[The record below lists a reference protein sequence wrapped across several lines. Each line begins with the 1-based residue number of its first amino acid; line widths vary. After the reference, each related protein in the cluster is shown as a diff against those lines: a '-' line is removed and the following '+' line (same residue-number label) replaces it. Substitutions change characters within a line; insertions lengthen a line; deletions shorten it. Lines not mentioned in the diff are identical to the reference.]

1 MTDQELKDIVAAVV
15 AELEKAGVDFDY
27 KADQAKDDDL
37 VFVIRGTAPNYQGVT
52 VTWKGLLDIIT
63 AQATQAKNDAETAK
77 NAANTILEQVQSNGT
92 AISNFVATSKTE
104 IETQKNES
112 VNAVKSVYQ
121 TDLNELKGD
130 LDDKLEKAND
140 RVYIGDIVDNKWQ
153 QNNGNEYGISYGFY
167 LSANVQPNTK
177 YYATGTHINNSFPL
191 VVMFDENNNAIG
203 QKGLGESKAEYDYE
217 FVTPSNCV
225 KVSVNGEKIPTH
237 SYSAYPSL
245 YYIQNKDLDGNDL
258 ESQINGKQNELP
270 EWRKATYQ
278 YEAHKYVKEERG
290 KATVIS
296 SSSIYNYAKLIY
308 DKNKKYRF
316 FGVCYEATIP
326 VLLCCD
332 ENDNII
338 KIYDNIADTVAK
350 GKEYNDIPENTYC
363 IYVNGHNLNA
373 RVEIKEQRN
382 TSSFESKKIGVCFGD
397 SITQGN
403 NVYISS
409 NITPINDYPSV
420 VGKTLDCTV
429 YNGGLGGSSYSSGRS
444 IDFKN
449 VCDCVV
455 SGNFSTVIDGIS
467 EYGLNASAVLQYNA
481 ISKLDFNDVDFIS
494 IAFGTNDWNFGAS
507 AEGIKSAMRYCI
519 STLLTAYPHLKIYV
533 FTPIYR
539 FNLGGSGQDS
549 DTYVN
554 TASGLKLHDVCD
566 AIIETAKEFNV
577 PCKDMYYSCNINK
590 YNKELYMGDD
600 THPNAN
606 GYALMGEKIAK
617 FINSN

>member
-1 MTDQELKDIVAAVV
+1 MKRPHFALPEIYDDSLSYYDVLRKLIKSMHVISDNLNKIPEQIANEAKARLLGDQNLQQNINSEATTREQGDTALQQNINSEATTREQADQE
-15 AELEKAGVDFDY
+15 
-27 KADQAKDDDL
+27 
-37 VFVIRGTAPNYQGVT
+37 IREDVSD
-52 VTWKGLLDIIT
+52 K
-63 AQATQAKNDAETAK
+63 
-77 NAANTILEQVQSNGT
+77 
-92 AISNFVATSKTE
+92 IS
-104 IETQKNES
+104 
-112 VNAVKSVYQ
+112 
-121 TDLNELKGD
+121 ELKGD
-130 LDDKLEKAND
+130 LANKLDKANE
-140 RVYIGDIVDNKWQ
+140 RVYIGSIVDKKWQ
-153 QNNGNEYGISYGFY
+153 QSNGNEYDATYGFY

-177 YYATGTHINNSFPL
+177 YYVSGVIINGSFPL
-191 VVMFDENNNAIG
+191 IVMFDENNNAIG
-203 QKGLGESKAEYDYE
+203 AKETSGNITPINDYE
-217 FVTPSNCV
+217 FIPPSNCV
-225 KVSVNGEKIPTH
+225 KISVNGRKGTNH
-237 SYSAYPSL
+237 PSL
-245 YYIQNKDLDGNDL
+245 YYIQNKDLNGNDFYSL
-258 ESQINGKQNELP
+258 INNKQNQIA
-270 EWRKATYQ
+270 EWEKAD
-278 YEAHKYVKEERG
+278 YEYETNKFVKIKSNEIEI
-290 KATVIS
+290 VS
-296 SSSIYNYAKLIY
+296 SSVAGGYNYAKLIY

-316 FGVCYEATIP
+316 FGQCNTSAIP
-326 VLLCCD
+326 TLICCD
-332 ENDNII
+332 EIDKVL
-338 KIYDNIADTVAK
+338 KIYDNEVGTVLK
-350 GKEYNDIPENTYC
+350 GKEYDDIPPNTYC

-382 TSSFESKKIGVCFGD
+382 TTSFESKKIGVCFGD

-409 NITPINDYPSV
+409 SITPINDYPSV

-429 YNGGLGGSSYSSGRS
+429 YNGGLGGSTYSSGRS

-455 SGNFSTVIDGIS
+455 SGDFSTVIDGIS
-467 EYGLNASAVLQYNA
+467 QYGLNASAVLQYNA
-481 ISKLDFNDVDFIS
+481 ISELNFNDVDFVS
-494 IAFGTNDWNFGAS
+494 IALGTNDWNFGAS
-507 AEGIKSAMRYCI
+507 AEGIKNAMRYCI

-566 AIIETAKEFNV
+566 AIIETAKEFNI
-577 PCKDMYYSCNINK
+577 PCKDMYYCCNINQ